1 MNVHFE
7 FDWQPRLYYR
17 ENSLAFL
24 SELFYSRVERHDGT
38 LNQFGGYALT
48 QYALNSTFAIGA
60 RLDMVNCP
68 GFYNSLC
75 ANLGVEEGETL
86 GIDEL
91 KDRHEWAISPIISIS
106 PSSFL
111 TLRAQYKHTYR
122 SYAEDSQEFLLQA
135 LFIIGYERSDV
146 F

>member
-1 MNVHFE
+1 M
-7 FDWQPRLYYR
+7 
-17 ENSLAFL
+17 
-24 SELFYSRVERHDGT
+24 
-38 LNQFGGYALT
+38 
-48 QYALNSTFAIGA
+48 
-60 RLDMVNCP
+60 
-68 GFYNSLC
+68 
-75 ANLGVEEGETL
+75 
-86 GIDEL
+86 

-111 TLRAQYKHTYR
+111 TLRAQYKHTHR